1 MIVEGS
7 NFKFTFTVPVITW
20 EDVLLY
26 IQQNSEELRATVAKE
41 LDNYKQEETD
51 E

>member
-1 MIVEGS
+1 MIYEGS
-7 NFKFTFTVPVITW
+7 NFKFTFTLPAITL

-26 IQQNSEELRATVAKE
+26 LQQNSEELKATVAKE
-41 LDNYKQEETD
+41 LANHKEEETD